1 MESTKDKRNVSCEE
15 TRKELCLKLPNEKKL
30 EIKYKKLIRVIRKY
44 EGQEDGFLDEVEKHC
59 PSSVTKFIERF
70 AALFGAHATAYW
82 VAEILLK
89 GQK

>member
-1 MESTKDKRNVSCEE
+1 MERGRKSEKSHCEE
-15 TRKELCLKLPNEKKL
+15 TRTELYLELPNEKKL
-30 EIKYKKLIRVIRKY
+30 EIKYKKFIRIIRKY
-44 EGQEDGFLDEVEKHC
+44 EGQEDAFLDEVEEHC

-70 AALFGAHATAYW
+70 AALFGAHASAYW